1 MEYAALETKIER
13 SMNDLPS
20 ILQGTQTYRSYL
32 VRFWQSHEEGRWRA
46 SAQCVQTG
54 STVLF
59 GDVESLLAF
68 LHKQIANTAIEGEA
82 NRNSFS
88 SDPGI

>member
-1 MEYAALETKIER
+1 
-13 SMNDLPS
+13 MNDLPS

-59 GDVESLLAF
+59 ADVESLLAY
-68 LHKQIANTAIEGEA
+68 LHKQVATQDGDA
-82 NRNSFS
+82 NRQPFS
-88 SDPGI
+88 PGPAM

>member
-1 MEYAALETKIER
+1 MRDTALKTKIEQG
-13 SMNDLPS
+13 MNELPG

-54 STVLF
+54 RTVLF
-59 GDVESLLAF
+59 GDVESLLAY
-68 LHKQIANTAIEGEA
+68 LHKQIATHDGET
-82 NRNSFS
+82 NRKPFS
-88 SDPGI
+88 SGPAM